1 MELSVTE
8 VAVVNKALEA
18 INFGDHTTLVLAR
31 DKLLKSDNK
40 KLLAACCERLAIS
53 MDRSRVP
60 HNEKARHWE
69 VAAIKA
75 KEANIP
81 CSQLNEVAADYFGRD
96 LSHKKSAELFEVAAK
111 QAIIEKLDKENIR
124 RLFQGCRRQFELTG
138 DTTSAGEIFI
148 LENDYRLG
156 EAKGFEKSFLFL
168 FKILSSY
175 GESPTRVAVS
185 AGIVIISCAVLYY
198 FGGIYSSKSGTV
210 VYSLTTSAYFSV
222 VTFTTLG
229 YGDYSPAIIFTRIV
243 ASFQAISGL
252 LLTSLFLVT
261 IVRKYSR

>member
-1 MELSVTE
+1 MELSEAEIT
-8 VAVVNKALEA
+8 VVNKAPEA
-18 INFGDHTTLVLAR
+18 INFSDHTTLVSAR
-31 DKLLKSDNK
+31 DKLLKSTNK
-40 KLLAACCERLAIS
+40 KLLAACCERLAMS

-60 HNEKARHWE
+60 HDEKARHWE
-69 VAAIKA
+69 VAATKA
-75 KEANIP
+75 QEANVP
-81 CSQLNEVAADYFGRD
+81 CSQLNEFAADYFGRD
-96 LSHKKSAELFEVAAK
+96 MSHKKSAELFEASAK
-111 QAIIEKLDKENIR
+111 QAIIEKLDEKNIR
-124 RLFQGCRRQFELTG
+124 RLFQGSRRQFELTG
-138 DTTSAGEIFI
+138 DTTSASKIFI

-175 GESPTRVAVS
+175 GESPIRVAIS
-185 AGIVIISCAVLYY
+185 ASIVIISCAAIYY
-198 FGGIYSSKSGTV
+198 FGGIYSSKSASV
-210 VYSLTTSAYFSV
+210 VNSLTTSTYFSV

-229 YGDYSPAIIFTRIV
+229 YGDYSPATLFTRIV